1 MVGDEVKA
9 AREAKSWSQA
19 HLAEAARLN
28 IRTIQRIEAGEP
40 CSHETMLSLA
50 AALNVDVA
58 QLAEPERVRR
68 APRAPL
74 PSWVAAILVAP
85 AALFVGVNLLRSPV
99 GWAAPYDLLAR
110 SGGRLMSFATFNMIS
125 PALFLGGIAAALG
138 LSIASLVRVR
148 SRVERGVISISG
160 VEVAMKAAPA
170 LVALVALASGA
181 ALLGYAALEQLGSAR
196 P

>member
-1 MVGDEVKA
+1 MVGDKIKA

-28 IRTIQRIEAGEP
+28 IRTVQRIEAGEP

-58 QLAEPERVRR
+58 QLADASS

-74 PSWVAAILVAP
+74 PLWVAVILVAP
-85 AALFVGVNLLRSPV
+85 AALFVAVNLLRSPF
-99 GWAAPYDLLAR
+99 GWAAPYDILAR
-110 SGGRLMSFATFNMIS
+110 TGGSLMSFAAFNIVS
-125 PALFLGGIAAALG
+125 PVIFLGGMAAALG

-148 SRVERGVISISG
+148 SRVERGVLRISG
-160 VEVAMKAAPA
+160 IEVAMKAAPA
-170 LVALVALASGA
+170 LVALVALTSGA
-181 ALLGYAALEQLGSAR
+181 ALLGYAALEQLGGAH

>member
-1 MVGDEVKA
+1 MVGDKVKA

-50 AALNVDVA
+50 AALNVDVSE
-58 QLAEPERVRR
+58 LADAERPSVSR
-68 APRAPL
+68 PPL
-74 PSWVAAILVAP
+74 PTFISAILVAP
-85 AALFVGVNLLRSPV
+85 AALFVTVNLLRSSF
-99 GWAAPYDLLAR
+99 GWDGPYDLLAR
-110 SGGRLMSFATFNMIS
+110 SGGRLMSFATFNLVS
-125 PALFLGGIAAALG
+125 PLVFLGGIAAALG
-138 LSIASLVRVR
+138 LSIASLVRFR

-160 VEVAMKAAPA
+160 LEVAMKAAPA
-170 LVALVALASGA
+170 LIALVALASGA
-181 ALLGYAALEQLGSAR
+181 ALLGYAAVEQLGSAH